1 MSTPKLPIGDG
12 DVPDKALEE
21 LLAAFGAS
29 EPDLGRDIDLDDPS
43 IDQLLGLTPTGSSP
57 DSAHGPPAEPTVDS
71 PPPDTPPESPVT
83 EPVQQVDPVD
93 PVEIIA
99 PAARAPIKIGGDDE
113 LPDPVYLDEEGEER
127 LRGTSGRATEASVR
141 EERNTIFIGGD
152 EIEGSSGGIPI
163 GTGPSSMDP
172 RLRARRIAVKRAV
185 GRRRLKWFVIIGV
198 IVVIVV
204 GALAT
209 LGSSLFDVQRD
220 KIAVSGRVRMDQS
233 DLDAV
238 IDQLADHPVL
248 LVDTHALE
256 TQLERSPWVA
266 DARVAT
272 DFPHGASIEI
282 RERVPLATYV
292 GTDNRWRI
300 IDVEGRV
307 VDVLKGQPVEF
318 MQITGSAINAEAGDS
333 VGPSFTRA
341 AELVEALSPAV
352 RSRTSS
358 VGVSDNGELSLTFHS
373 DTTITLGA
381 PTDLLEKLTRL
392 EALLKNSQ
400 VDGCTSIDVSTQEIG
415 RLCPPAST

>member
-21 LLAAFGAS
+21 LLAAFGAP
-29 EPDLGRDIDLDDPS
+29 EHDLGQDIDLDDPS
-43 IDQLLGLTPTGSSP
+43 IDELLGLS
-57 DSAHGPPAEPTVDS
+57 EPTVDT
-71 PPPDTPPESPVT
+71 PPPQTPPDTPVT
-83 EPVQQVDPVD
+83 EPVEQIEPTADAPVA
-93 PVEIIA
+93 PVS
-99 PAARAPIKIGGDDE
+99 RAPIKIGGDDE

-141 EERNTIFIGGD
+141 KERNTIFIGGD

-185 GRRRLKWFVIIGV
+185 GRRRLKWFVIVGV
-198 IVVIVV
+198 VVVIVV

-248 LVDTHALE
+248 LVDTHDLE

-300 IDVEGRV
+300 IDVDGRV

-341 AELVEALSPAV
+341 VELVEALSPAV
-352 RSRTSS
+352 RSRTSA
-358 VGVSDNGELSLTFHS
+358 VDVSDNGELSLTFHS
-373 DTTITLGA
+373 GTTITLGA
-381 PTDLLEKLTRL
+381 PTDLLDKLTRL
-392 EALLKNSQ
+392 EALLKNRDISN
-400 VDGCTSIDVSTQEIG
+400 CTSINVSTQEIG
-415 RLCPPAST
+415 ICDAAASS